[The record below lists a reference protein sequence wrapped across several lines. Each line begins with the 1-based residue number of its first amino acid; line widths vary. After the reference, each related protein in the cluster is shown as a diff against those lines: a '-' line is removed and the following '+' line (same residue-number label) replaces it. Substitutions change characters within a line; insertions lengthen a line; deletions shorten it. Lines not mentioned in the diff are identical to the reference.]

1 MQSTANTVEEY
12 LEGLPEDRKTVM
24 AELRKTI
31 TDNLPPVLRKLL
43 IMA

>member
-31 TDNLPPVLRKLL
+31 TDNLPYGFKELS